1 MDINHEVIFFSFMLF
16 ALIPLHSLHAAPTKI
31 DGISAIVD
39 SKPIL
44 ESDIQNRFQIV
55 KDRVPGGIMTDNIHR
70 QIQNQM
76 IDEALQVNYARK
88 VGMRASSSDVDNA
101 ILGVAKN
108 MNLDLQGLKTV
119 LASKGIDYNRYRAQI
134 EQEILINN
142 IKREIIKK
150 RIVISDQE
158 VDDYLSSSTS
168 ITKEKE
174 QVHLRHLLIRATD
187 PEQAKIKMDAIAD
200 NIQTENDFIQ
210 QAIENS
216 DGQFAIE
223 GGDLGWRPLNQL
235 PPLFVR
241 AIETEKG
248 PLIGPLQSNA
258 GFHLLWLIEKRS
270 PDVTLQQQ
278 TKTRHILVRANEIRD
293 MAQTKEFADDIYKKL
308 QNGADFAQLAKEN
321 SEDQG
326 STLQGGDL
334 GWVTPGTMVPE
345 FEDMMDKTA
354 IGQIS
359 KPFRTQF
366 GWHILQVEGRREA
379 DISDKVKRSNA
390 ERALTAQKQDIVL
403 GNWLDELRADAFIDI
418 KK

>member
-1 MDINHEVIFFSFMLF
+1 MKLSFLSFILF
-16 ALIPLHSLHAAPTKI
+16 ALLPLQSLHAAPTKI

-39 SKPIL
+39 SSPIL
-44 ESDIQNRFQIV
+44 ESDIQSRFQIV
-55 KDRVPGGIMTDNIHR
+55 KERVPGGIMTDNIHR

-108 MNLDLQGLKTV
+108 MNQDLQGLKNV
-119 LASKGIDYNRYRAQI
+119 LASKGINYARYREQI

-158 VDDYLSSSTS
+158 INDYLSSDTS
-168 ITKEKE
+168 ITKEKD
-174 QVHLRHLLIRATD
+174 QVHLRHLLIRATNS
-187 PEQAKIKMDAIAD
+187 EQAKSKVEAIAQK
-200 NIQTENDFIQ
+200 IQTEDDFIQ

-241 AIETEKG
+241 ALDSQSG
-248 PLIGPLQSNA
+248 RFVGPLQSNA
-258 GFHLLWLIEKRS
+258 GFHLLWVIEKRS

-278 TKTRHILVRANEIRD
+278 TKTRHILIRANEIRN
-293 MAQTKEFADDIYKKL
+293 MAQTKTVAEEIYTKL
-308 QNGADFAQLAKEN
+308 QNGADFSELAKEY

-334 GWVTPGTMVPE
+334 GWVTPGTMVAE
-345 FEDMMDKTA
+345 FEEMMDQTA
-354 IGQIS
+354 IGDVS

-418 KK
+418 KD

>member
-1 MDINHEVIFFSFMLF
+1 MKLSFFSFILF
-16 ALIPLHSLHAAPTKI
+16 ALLPLQSLHAAPTKI

-39 SKPIL
+39 STPIL
-44 ESDIQNRFQIV
+44 ESDIQSRFEIV
-55 KDRVPGGIMTDNIHR
+55 KERVPGGIMTDNIHR

-76 IDEALQVNYARK
+76 IDEALQANYARK
-88 VGMRASSSDVDNA
+88 VGMRVSSSDVDNA

-108 MNLDLQGLKTV
+108 MNQDLQGLKNV
-119 LASKGIDYNRYRAQI
+119 LASKGINYARYREQI

-142 IKREIIKK
+142 VKREIIKK
-150 RIVISDQE
+150 RIVISEQE
-158 VDDYLSSSTS
+158 INDYLSSDTS
-168 ITKEKE
+168 ITKEKD
-174 QVHLRHLLIRATD
+174 QVHLRHLLIRAND
-187 PEQAKIKMDAIAD
+187 PEQAKSKIEAIAQ
-200 NIQTENDFIQ
+200 NIQTEDDFVQ

-216 DGQFAIE
+216 DGQYAIE

-241 AIETEKG
+241 ALESESG
-248 PLIGPLQSNA
+248 QLIGPLQSNA
-258 GFHLLWLIEKRS
+258 GFHLLWVIEKRS

-278 TKTRHILVRANEIRD
+278 TKTRHILVRANEIRN
-293 MAQTKEFADDIYKKL
+293 MAQTKELAEEIYTKL
-308 QNGADFAQLAKEN
+308 QNGADFAELAKEY

-334 GWVTPGTMVPE
+334 GWVTPGTMVPQ
-345 FEDMMDKTA
+345 FEEMMDKTD
-354 IGQIS
+354 IGAIS

-390 ERALTAQKQDIVL
+390 EQALIAQKQDVVL

-418 KK
+418 KN